1 MICTDALT
9 LCTILYI
16 CLLLISGRI
25 AAWSDDVLDNERED
39 NSVLSCLPDGR
50 STKLSNISQSVISV
64 CYVGICS
71 KIYFIC
77 VLVLCRTFLYMYLVG
92 NDRWLCIFRLSAVD
106 TVERCIMLR

>member
-9 LCTILYI
+9 HCTILYI

-25 AAWSDDVLDNERED
+25 AAWSDDVLDNESED
-39 NSVLSCLPDGR
+39 NSALSCLPDGR
-50 STKLSNISQSVISV
+50 STKLSNISQSVISA

-77 VLVLCRTFLYMYLVG
+77 VLVLCRSFLYLYLVRNG
-92 NDRWLCIFRLSAVD
+92 NGFEFFVCALF
-106 TVERCIMLR
+106 